1 MRLRIAFK
9 SMALALAVLFLA
21 VAAAGGAGKESSID
35 SKAKSSSSQVKAGMP
50 LPLKVKGNQ
59 ILNSKN
65 EPVTLRGVNT
75 STLEF
80 TSDGEGHIIETIRV
94 AIDDWKVNIIRLPLS
109 QDRWFGKAPDQNDD
123 YKSYRLLVKEAVDLC
138 NSKRCYI
145 ILDLHWSDANE
156 WGKNIGQQSMP
167 DRNSVIFWKDIASLY
182 ANNPSVLFDIYNEP
196 RDVTWDVWLNGG
208 TTTSRP
214 NRPGAGLRPI
224 TYETVGMQEML
235 NTIRATGAKNVVV
248 VGGLD
253 WAYDF
258 SGILEGRQLKDPNGN
273 GVIYAN
279 HVYDNKSE
287 SVFTWI
293 ANMEEA
299 SAKFPII
306 VSEFGGAGGPNR
318 RGGWWGQSPST
329 AMGDD
334 WLLHVLQAIQDH
346 NWSFTAWDLHTT
358 AGPVLI
364 SDWNYMPTPE
374 FGVYVKELLVKGKL
388 PKYTPPDINKIAEES
403 TSTLPESARMGGSKL
418 YGDWLIKADP
428 CDRMG
433 GSIIS
438 FAGNSEGRTIGQWIN
453 ARGFTELD
461 DVRSKD
467 NSVTFT
473 QTVQFKKEAFKG
485 FFAGTIEGNK
495 LTGTLTH
502 GGMKSKMEGTR
513 RPMMPLAAGI
523 WDMKLKTTGSE
534 SSAILDINA
543 GKDGIL
549 SAEWQK
555 IEGNRKITDV
565 KCEGNKLTF
574 KSTTKVQNAENVCS
588 FEGTIEP
595 KTNTLT
601 GVFKTD
607 GNEMPAEAKRIGT
620 ELIGTW
626 ILDVAAPWGNSKQR
640 LKVNSDMSGMY
651 GVTPIDKITIEGDKV
666 TFKIAP
672 EFGRMRFEMDF
683 EGKLDGTKL
692 TGELKNP
699 RGSQVVTGKKVS

>member
-1 MRLRIAFK
+1 MRLRIVFK

-21 VAAAGGAGKESSID
+21 VATAGGASKESSID
-35 SKAKSSSSQVKAGMP
+35 SKAKSSSSQAKAGMP

-65 EPVTLRGVNT
+65 EPVLLRGVNAA
-75 STLEF
+75 SLEW
-80 TSDGEGHIIETIRV
+80 TIDGDGHILDTIKV
-94 AIDDWKVNIIRLPLS
+94 AIDDWHCNIIRLPLS
-109 QDRWFGKAPDQNDD
+109 QDRWFGKDPNSTDEG
-123 YKSYRLLVKEAVDLC
+123 KGYRALVKDVVDLC
-138 NSKRCYI
+138 NSKGCYI
-145 ILDLHWSDANE
+145 LLDLHWSDVNE
-156 WGKNIGQQSMP
+156 WGQNIGQHSMP
-167 DRNSVIFWKDIASLY
+167 DRNSLIFWKDFAPNF
-182 ANNPSVLFDIYNEP
+182 ANNPAVLFDLYNEP
-196 RDVTWDVWLNGG
+196 HDVTWDVWLKGG
-208 TTTSRP
+208 MITDRP
-214 NRPGAGLRPI
+214 NRPGLQAKK
-224 TYETVGMQEML
+224 YEAVGMQEML
-235 NTIRATGAKNVVV
+235 DTVRSTGAKNVVV
-248 VGGLD
+248 AGGLE

-258 SGILEGRQLKDPNGN
+258 NGILAGRQLKDAGGN

-279 HVYDNKSE
+279 HAYDNKGE

-293 ANMEEA
+293 ASMKEA
-299 SAKFPII
+299 TAKFPVI
-306 VSEFGGAGGPNR
+306 VSEFGGSGGPNR
-318 RGGWWGQSPST
+318 RKGWWGQSPST
-329 AMGDD
+329 ATGDD
-334 WLLHVLQAIQDH
+334 WLLHVLQAIQDN
-346 NWSFTAWDLHTT
+346 NWSFTAWDMHPT
-358 AGPVLI
+358 AGPTLI

-388 PKYTPPDINKIAEES
+388 PKYTPPDLTKLAQAS
-403 TSTLPESARMGGSKL
+403 ASTLPESARIGGKEL
-418 YGDWLIKADP
+418 YGDWQIKADP

-502 GGMKSKMEGTR
+502 GGIKSKMECTR
-513 RPMMPLAAGI
+513 KPMMPSAAGT
-523 WDMKLKTTGSE
+523 WDMKFKTTGGE

-543 GKDGIL
+543 SKDGTL
-549 SAEWQK
+549 SAEWKK
-555 IEGNRKITDV
+555 IEGDRKITDV
-565 KCEGNKLTF
+565 KCEANKLTF
-574 KSTTKVQNAENVCS
+574 KSTTKVQGAENVCS

-607 GNEMPAEAKRIGT
+607 GNEMPAVGKRVGA

-640 LKVNSDMSGMY
+640 LKVNPDMSGMY
-651 GVTPIDKITIEGDKV
+651 GVTPIDKITVEGDKV

-699 RGSQVVTGKKVS
+699 RGSQVVTGKKAG

>member
-1 MRLRIAFK
+1 MQFRPVFK
-9 SMALALAVLFLA
+9 SMVFI
-21 VAAAGGAGKESSID
+21 AAGLVLTTAGCNCKD
-35 SKAKSSSSQVKAGMP
+35 SCTINKTKPSSSLAKAGMP
-50 LPLKVKGNQ
+50 LPLKVKGTQ

-65 EPVTLRGVNT
+65 QPVTLRGVNT
-75 STLEF
+75 SGLEF
-80 TSDGEGHIIETIRV
+80 TSDGEGHIVETIRV
-94 AIDDWKVNIIRLPLS
+94 AIDDWHVNIIRLPLS

-123 YKSYRLLVKEAVDLC
+123 CKPYRALVKEAVDLC
-138 NSKRCYI
+138 NSKSCYI

-167 DRNSVIFWKDIASLY
+167 DRNSLIFWKDIASLY
-182 ANNPSVLFDIYNEP
+182 ANNPSVLFDLYNEP
-196 RDVTWDVWLNGG
+196 HDVTWDVWLNGG
-208 TTTSRP
+208 TVTSRP
-214 NRPGAGLRPI
+214 NRPGMQAKK
-224 TYETVGMQEML
+224 YEAVGMQEML
-235 NTIRATGAKNVVV
+235 DTIRAAGAKNVIVA
-248 VGGLD
+248 GGLD
-253 WAYDF
+253 WAFDF
-258 SGILEGRQLKDPNGN
+258 NGILAGRQLKDPKGN

-279 HVYDNKSE
+279 HVYDNKSQ
-287 SVFTWI
+287 SIFTWI
-293 ANMEEA
+293 TNMEEA
-299 SAKFPII
+299 TAKFPVII
-306 VSEFGGAGGPNR
+306 SEFGGSGGPNR
-318 RGGWWGQSPST
+318 RAGWWGQSPST

-334 WLLHVLQAIQDH
+334 WLLHLLQAIQDH

-358 AGPVLI
+358 AGPTLI
-364 SDWNYMPTPE
+364 ADWNYMPTPD
-374 FGVYVKELLVKGKL
+374 FGVYVKELLVTGKL
-388 PKYTPPDINKIAEES
+388 PKYMPPDLTKLAQES
-403 TSTLPESARMGGSKL
+403 ASTLPESARMGGSEL

-438 FAGNSEGRTIGQWIN
+438 FAGDSKGKLIGQWIN

-473 QTVQFKKEAFKG
+473 QTVQFPKETFKG
-485 FFAGTIEGNK
+485 YFAGTIEGDK
-495 LTGTLTH
+495 LSGILTH

-513 RPMMPLAAGI
+513 RPMMPLAVGM
-523 WDMKLKTTGSE
+523 WGMKFKTTGGE

-555 IEGNRKITDV
+555 IEGDHKITDV

-574 KSTTKVQNAENVCS
+574 KSTAKVQDVENVCS

-595 KTNTLT
+595 KTDTLA
-601 GVFKTD
+601 GVCKAE
-607 GNEMPAEAKRIGT
+607 GNEMPAEGKRIGT

-640 LKVNSDMSGMY
+640 LKVNPDMSGMY
-651 GVTPIDKITIEGDKV
+651 GITPIDKITLEGDKV
-666 TFKIAP
+666 TFKIAS

-699 RGSQVVTGKKVS
+699 RGSQTVTGKKVS